1 MSKKLYRF
9 NEHNVCLNPDSIYI
23 GKYIRI
29 DLAEYDGMWFAGLH
43 YGFTHIFYGSPC
55 AKSKENYPTKNEALK
70 NAIKKLIGM
79 IDKSI
84 LYHRD
89 SDEFYIIDVKSMRTA
104 IKELKQ
110 YLFDI
115 THVQLSLF

>member
-1 MSKKLYRF
+1 MSTKLYRF

>member
-29 DLAEYDGMWFAGLH
+29 DLAEYDGTWFAGLH
-43 YGFTHIFYGSPC
+43 YEFTHVFYGSPC

-70 NAIKKLIGM
+70 NAIKKLISM

-89 SDEFYIIDVKSMRTA
+89 SEFHRIDVKSMRTA

-110 YLFDI
+110 YLFDM